1 MKQVAVSNT
10 AELFFSLFNI
20 FTILAILVG
29 TFVLGLM
36 AYLVL
41 RFRET
46 ASSPEPEDAPKL
58 GQLPAPRG
66 KLRTVVISVVLSTII
81 LGVLVVGTFSAID
94 QINTPPQVCAQTPS
108 PCLTVQVEAGRFF
121 WNVTYPGGREDTNL
135 LVVPK
140 GTTVI
145 LKVTS
150 LDVFH
155 SFGIEDFRIK
165 TDAIPGRIN
174 TIWFVA
180 NEAGDYLI
188 RCFELCGTGHA
199 AMIGTLQVV
208 EPGSFQSCGAGC

>member
-1 MKQVAVSNT
+1 MAVSNT

-20 FTILAILVG
+20 FTILAVLVG

-36 AYLVL
+36 GYLVL
-41 RFRET
+41 RFRER
-46 ASSPEPEDAPKL
+46 ALSPEPEDAPKL

-66 KLRTVVISVVLSTII
+66 KLRTLVISVTLSAII

-94 QINTPPQVCAQTPS
+94 KINAPPQICAQTPS
-108 PCLTVQVEAGRFF
+108 PCLTLQIEAGRFF
-121 WNVTYPGGREDTNL
+121 WNVTYPGGQEDTNL
-135 LVVPK
+135 LVVQK
-140 GTTVI
+140 GITVI

-174 TIWFVA
+174 TIWFVT
-180 NEAGDYLI
+180 NESGDYVM

-199 AMIGTLQVV
+199 AMKGTLRVV
-208 EPGSFQSCGAGC
+208 EPGSFQSCGTGC